1 MQILKRDTPE
11 FTKLREMEKT
21 IITDFQELRRNSDF
35 ARAEI
40 TNTQIL
46 ACYFEVSNYLID

>member
-1 MQILKRDTPE
+1 MHILKRDTPE

-21 IITDFQELRRNSDF
+21 LVTDFQELRRNSDF

-40 TNTQIL
+40 TNTQML
-46 ACYFEVSNYLID
+46 ARYFEVSN